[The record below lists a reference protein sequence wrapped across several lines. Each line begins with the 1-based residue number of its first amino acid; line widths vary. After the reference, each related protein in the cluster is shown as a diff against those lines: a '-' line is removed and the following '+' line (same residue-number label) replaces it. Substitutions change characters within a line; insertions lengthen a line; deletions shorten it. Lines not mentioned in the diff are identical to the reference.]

1 MNYIVTLI
9 SDPQKPILTNDLLE
23 TLKFALRSDENWQI
37 LSPNEAA
44 KLEIS
49 DATFEDISNRLTD
62 YMDQG
67 FDIAITPSALQKK
80 KLLIADMESTI
91 IEQECLDELAELIG
105 IRDQIADITERAM
118 RGELD
123 FEPALRERVK
133 LLTGLPA
140 EKLELVYQER
150 VTFMAGAETL
160 LKTLKRDGV
169 YCALVSGGF
178 TFYAERVAER
188 LNFDMFQSNQ
198 LNITG
203 DRLDGTVQDPILG
216 RSAKAEILMSLCET
230 LSIPL
235 DAAIAVGDGSND
247 LAMLQKAGLGVA
259 YHAKPAVAA
268 ASRVKVDH
276 GDLTALLFL
285 QGYHRS
291 EFA

>member
-9 SDPQKPILTNDLLE
+9 SDPQKPVLTSNLLDAV
-23 TLKFALRSDENWQI
+23 KSALGTEENWQI

-44 KLEIS
+44 NIAIS
-49 DATFEDISNRLTD
+49 ATTFEEISNRLVSF
-62 YMDQG
+62 MEQG
-67 FDIAITPSALQKK
+67 FDIAITPSEFHKK

-91 IEQECLDELAELIG
+91 IEQECLDELADLIG
-105 IRDQIADITERAM
+105 IRDKIADITERAM

-140 EKLELVYQER
+140 EKLELVYQDR
-150 VTFMAGAETL
+150 VTLMAGAEPL

-198 LNITG
+198 LNFAG
-203 DRLDGTVQDPILG
+203 DTLDGTVQDPILG
-216 RSAKAEILMSLCET
+216 RSAKAEILTSLCEK

-235 DAAIAVGDGSND
+235 DAAVAVGDGSND

-268 ASRVKVDH
+268 ASRVKIDH

-285 QGYHRS
+285 QGYHRQ